1 MRTVIINLHG
11 FNSGP
16 GGKAEELQKQFP
28 DCKVIAPQLP
38 YDPFQAI
45 ELIRGIIDQH
55 SQDDIHIVGTSLGA
69 FYGMSLSVIYR
80 ERLNIFYYLINTS
93 FEPHLTLRRYEG
105 EVITNY
111 KTQEQFKTTPEFF
124 NLLKRLYSTVKKH
137 YSADC
142 IHSSNYF
149 IGTEDEVVDF
159 TNFIDFI
166 KSFEVPYRLHYSKQD
181 HRFSELSD
189 VVKAISYNSVLFI

>member
-16 GGKAEELQKQFP
+16 GGKAEKLQKQFP

-69 FYGMSLSVIYR
+69 FYAMYLSIQYCDTV
-80 ERLNIFYYLINTS
+80 NISFYLINTS

-105 EVITNY
+105 KVVSNY
-111 KTQEQFKTTPEFF
+111 KTREQFEITPLFF
-124 NLLKRLYSTVKKH
+124 EQLKAFYIPIKKGYS
-137 YSADC
+137 SNC

-189 VVKAISYNSVLFI
+189 VVKAIRYNSILFI